1 MSAIHLYN
9 INMLYLLWLLPLAI
23 GLLIYSAKRRRA
35 ALGVFMAAGMLAR
48 LPKPA
53 KTWVGIWQAS
63 LVILS
68 LTAVIFALARPA
80 WNRHDVVI
88 KRSGR
93 DVVFLLDVS
102 RSMLAEDLVPNR
114 LGQAKM
120 AIMDTI
126 SQLQGDRVGLVAFA
140 GNAVI
145 KCPLT
150 LDYGFFRMALDNISP
165 DAVTRGGTMIGDAL
179 RTVLTEV
186 FDDQAKQYKDVI
198 LITDGEDH
206 ESFPVEAA
214 KAAGEKGIRLI
225 VIGLGDEKEGR
236 RIPIRDAKG
245 RKSFLKYKGHE
256 VWTKLDADSLRKMAK
271 ATPGGR
277 YLPVATGTINL
288 GEVYQQLI
296 AKASKKELESSTHRQ
311 YEEKFQIF
319 LVAAFLMLIIEM
331 ILTRKVIPT
340 SKTQDEGGTL

>member
-1 MSAIHLYN
+1 
-9 INMLYLLWLLPLAI
+9 MLYLLWLLPLTA
-23 GLLIYSAKRRRA
+23 GLFIYAARRRQA
-35 ALGVFMAAGMLAR
+35 ALRIFMTAGMLER
-48 LPKPA
+48 IPNPSTGWKYF
-53 KTWVGIWQAS
+53 WQACV
-63 LVILS
+63 LILA
-68 LTAVIFALARPA
+68 LAAIIFALARPA

-102 RSMLAEDLVPNR
+102 HSMLAEDLAPNR
-114 LGQAKM
+114 LAQAKM
-120 AIMDTI
+120 AIMDTVAE
-126 SQLQGDRVGLVAFA
+126 LQGDRVGLVAFA
-140 GNAVI
+140 GNAVV

-150 LDYGFFRMALDNISP
+150 LDYGFFRMALENIGP
-165 DAVTRGGTMIGDAL
+165 DSVNRGGTMIGDAL
-179 RTVLTEV
+179 RTVLSEV

-206 ESFPVEAA
+206 DSFPVEAA
-214 KAAGEKGIRLI
+214 KAAGEKGVRLI

-296 AKASKKELESSTHRQ
+296 ASASKKELESTTHQQ

-319 LVAAFLMLIIEM
+319 LAAAFLLLLIEM
-331 ILTRKVIPT
+331 ILADGKKRRNI
-340 SKTQDEGGTL
+340 